1 MSDEQT
7 TVDNYIE
14 KLPQS
19 VKEIFLKIR
28 EIVKSTAPNS
38 EELMKWDMPSYYING
53 RKIIVIGASK
63 NHLGIYGV
71 KPETFKDKLQ
81 KYKYSKG
88 CIQFQYKEPVPYDLI
103 TEIVKCQINV
113 IEKEN

>member
-1 MSDEQT
+1 VTDEQT
-7 TVDNYIE
+7 AVDKHIE
-14 KLPQS
+14 KLPKN

-28 EIVKSTAPNS
+28 EIVKSAAPNS
-38 EELMKWDMPSYYING
+38 EELMKWGMPSYCING

-71 KPETFKDKLQ
+71 KPDTFKDKLK

-88 CIQFQYKEPVPYDLI
+88 CVQFQYKEPVPYDLI
-103 TEIVKCQINV
+103 TEIVKRQIKE
-113 IEKEN
+113 IEKRN